1 MRAIRRGL
9 QGAGIPVEN
18 SKGEWG
24 PGQEEINVRYA
35 DALEMADRHAIL
47 KNAVKEIAHAQGKA
61 VTFMAKWRY
70 DLAGSSSHVH
80 LSLWDEKGAKPLF
93 HDAKAEHGMSPLMR
107 AFVAGQIKYA
117 RDITYFLAP
126 YINSYK
132 RFQVG
137 TFAPT
142 KTVWSRDNRT
152 AGFRLCGEGSKAIRI
167 ECRIGGA
174 DLNPY
179 LAFAALIAAGL
190 RGVEEKL
197 ALEPPFSGDAY
208 VGKTLPEVPK
218 TLREATQCLAESKL
232 LREAL
237 RRRRGRALRAH
248 GQVGA
253 ARVRPPHHRLG
264 ADAGVRAVL
273 RAERAAWGDQ
283 EAQVLPVCPCGLP
296 VPCRRQRGSIG
307 AGTRRHALFRRRAN
321 HGWQCRQAGQGVGIP
336 HRRSRA
342 ARAAVDGAHQVSGD
356 AAVRRGEPDLL
367 HALQRGDR
375 ARPRHGRAEV
385 ALRPEDRPGTA
396 ARQPLQLPGRGL
408 LARRE
413 GGRRRSLPH
422 AHLHGHERCAGDRAR
437 CQDWRALRRFRHQRR
452 DQARRRHG
460 ARVAG
465 RVSDHLRAC
474 RGARRR
480 DRRVGHRRQPSRRR
494 AAGTVRAYDAR
505 TGRLRWT
512 WDPLRDANIEAGHA
526 NVWAPMSV
534 DEEARARVLADLLAE
549 PRLLGRQAAR
559 QQRACQ
565 LGGGAAGRD
574 GRARLGVPGR
584 ASRRLGLRHAGPADA
599 RAHRHRQRLARRR

>member
-107 AFVAGQIKYA
+107 AFVAGQLKYA

-179 LAFAALIAAGL
+179 LAFAALIAAGM

-208 VGKTLPEVPK
+208 FGKTLPEVPK
-218 TLREATQCLAESKL
+218 TLREATQCLADSKL

-237 RRRRGRALRAH
+237 
-248 GQVGA
+248 
-253 ARVRPPHHRLG
+253 
-264 ADAGVRAVL
+264 
-273 RAERAAWGDQ
+273 
-283 EAQVLPVCPCGLP
+283 
-296 VPCRRQRGSIG
+296 
-307 AGTRRHALFRRRAN
+307 
-321 HGWQCRQAGQGVGIP
+321 
-336 HRRSRA
+336 
-342 ARAAVDGAHQVSGD
+342 GD
-356 AAVRRGEPDLL
+356 AVVE
-367 HALQRGDR
+367 HYV
-375 ARPRHGRAEV
+375 H
-385 ALRPEDRPGTA
+385 TA
-396 ARQPLQLPGRGL
+396 KWEQL
-408 LARRE
+408 E
-413 GGRRRSLPH
+413 Y
-422 AHLHGHERCAGDRAR
+422 
-437 CQDWRALRRFRHQRR
+437 
-452 DQARRRHG
+452 
-460 ARVAG
+460 
-465 RVSDHLRAC
+465 
-474 RGARRR
+474 
-480 DRRVGHRRQPSRRR
+480 DRRITDWELMRGFER
-494 AAGTVRAYDAR
+494 Y
-505 TGRLRWT
+505 
-512 WDPLRDANIEAGHA
+512 
-526 NVWAPMSV
+526 
-534 DEEARARVLADLLAE
+534 
-549 PRLLGRQAAR
+549 
-559 QQRACQ
+559 
-565 LGGGAAGRD
+565 
-574 GRARLGVPGR
+574 
-584 ASRRLGLRHAGPADA
+584 
-599 RAHRHRQRLARRR
+599 